1 LLLGPN
7 FVTDD
12 LVEKAQD
19 LVDPR
24 FTVEVFTYDGT
35 YIYASGIAI
44 LAGTAGTIGFRVVDI
59 LDPANIETTGVL
71 SITVFPS
78 IPN

>member
-1 LLLGPN
+1 
-7 FVTDD
+7 VTDD
-12 LVEKAQD
+12 LVEKAKN

-59 LDPANIETTGVL
+59 IDPTNIATTSVL
-71 SITVFPS
+71 SITVFPN